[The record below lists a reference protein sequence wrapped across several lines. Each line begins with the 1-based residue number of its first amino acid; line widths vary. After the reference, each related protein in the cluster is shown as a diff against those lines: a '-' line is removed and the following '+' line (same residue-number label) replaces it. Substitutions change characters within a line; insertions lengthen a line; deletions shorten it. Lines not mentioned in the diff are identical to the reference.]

1 MRVFI
6 LLIALS
12 VDAAAQGWP
21 PPNGA
26 ALPATCTV
34 GQAFWLTTTSETT
47 LHNCTATN
55 TWTEHDPTVTGGAPD
70 WADITNKPTTFA
82 PIIGSGAGDAVAG
95 NDARLTDARTPT
107 AHAHAIADVTN
118 LQTGLD
124 GKAASSHSH
133 VDGDI
138 PNTIT
143 IDLAAAATA
152 LASNP
157 SDCAATQFA
166 TTIGANGNL
175 TCAALADADV
185 PNTITVDLAAA
196 ATALAANPA
205 DCAANQFATTIAASG
220 ALTCAALVDADVPN
234 TITISLAATATALAA
249 NPTDCGGGQYATAID
264 ASGNLTCGT
273 PAGGGA
279 TTLTSSGTQS
289 DAVIATY
296 TAITG
301 LSFTPAASTNY
312 LIDCYIV
319 YTSTAATTG
328 INFAWDTPASPTM
341 ILMTGHTKT
350 VATGANEG
358 FSQNS
363 DNVGT
368 STSAAVI
375 TTQNLAVL
383 NTLFRN
389 GSNSTAMSLGF
400 TPETA
405 NSVSVIAGSVCQY
418 RSFT

>member
-1 MRVFI
+1 MRRALIIV
-6 LLIALS
+6 LLTATVAS
-12 VDAAAQGWP
+12 AQGWP

-26 ALPATCTV
+26 TLPQTCAM
-34 GQAFWLTTTSETT
+34 GAAFWLTTTSATELYT
-47 LHNCTATN
+47 CTATN
-55 TWTEHDPTVTGGAPD
+55 TWTKHDPSVTGGAPD

-95 NDARLTDARTPT
+95 NDARLADARTPT
-107 AHAHAIADVTN
+107 AHGHAIADVTS
-118 LQTGLD
+118 LQTSLD

-152 LASNP
+152 LAANP
-157 SDCAATQFA
+157 SDC
-166 TTIGANGNL
+166 GAN
-175 TCAALADADV
+175 
-185 PNTITVDLAAA
+185 
-196 ATALAANPA
+196 
-205 DCAANQFATTIAASG
+205 QYATTIAASG
-220 ALTCAALVDADVPN
+220 ALTCAQVAYAQVSGTPTIPADLSAEPIV
-234 TITISLAATATALAA
+234 TTA
-249 NPTDCGGGQYATAID
+249 
-264 ASGNLTCGT
+264 ASGNLSNEKVVPTCSGT
-273 PAGGGA
+273 DKLTFNGTALSCATDQTSAGGA
-279 TTLTSSGTQS
+279 TTLVSSGTQS

-319 YTSTAATTG
+319 YTSSAATTG

-368 STSAAVI
+368 NTSAAVI
-375 TTQNLAVL
+375 TVQHLAYL
-383 NTLFRN
+383 TTLFRN

-418 RSFT
+418 RTF